1 MTPPPA
7 DATGPCV
14 LLVDDDDGCRRAVTR
29 VLAAEGMRVNPLSTL
44 AAAKEALAG
53 SPPAVVIAELRLP
66 DGEGVEALET
76 ARRIAPF
83 IGRVMLTG
91 AVDFQAVQD
100 AVNRGAVHAFFTK
113 PWDNESL
120 ARGVRGV
127 LDQCR
132 LAREN
137 ADMAAR
143 LADQNLALEA
153 LVRERTAALERAK
166 RDLQAVFDAW
176 EDPLALVTPDLR
188 VLRAN
193 RAWAGVASLDVR
205 EAPGRTCHEA
215 LLRQSR
221 PCEGCPVSGALG
233 TGTSVEAAIGP
244 APWRVQ
250 ACPLDLDRRAVLC
263 RYLRAG
269 TS

>member
-1 MTPPPA
+1 MNPPPA
-7 DATGPCV
+7 DTIGPRV
-14 LLVDDDDGCRRAVTR
+14 LLVDDDEGCRRAVSR
-29 VLAAEGMRVNPLSTL
+29 LLAVEGLRAVPVSTL
-44 AAAKEALAG
+44 AAAKEALSG

-127 LDQCR
+127 LEQCR
-132 LAREN
+132 LASEN
-137 ADMAAR
+137 AEMAAR
-143 LADQNLALEA
+143 LANRNLALEA
-153 LVRERTAALERAK
+153 LVRERTVALERAK
-166 RDLQAVFDAW
+166 RDLQTVFDAW

-205 EAPGRTCHEA
+205 EAPGQTCHVA
-215 LLRQSR
+215 LFRRSS
-221 PCEGCPVSGALG
+221 PCDGCPVSEALG
-233 TGTSVEAAIGP
+233 TGSFVEAAISP
-244 APWRVQ
+244 TPWRVQ
-250 ACPLDLDRRAVLC
+250 ARPLDLDRPLVFC
-263 RYLRAG
+263 RYVHTR
-269 TS
+269 TR